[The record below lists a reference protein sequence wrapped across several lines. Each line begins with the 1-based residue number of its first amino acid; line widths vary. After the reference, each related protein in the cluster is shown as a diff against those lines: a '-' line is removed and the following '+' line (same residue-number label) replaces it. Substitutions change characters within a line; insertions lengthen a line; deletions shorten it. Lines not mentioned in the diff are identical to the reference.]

1 MNDTEF
7 RQAVAVLDAYQRQ
20 LEALAGQAEVMRMSL
35 EDSLRARETLQ
46 AVAASKAGDGVL
58 VPIGAGT
65 FMHANVSKK
74 KTAIVSVGSRVCVEK
89 DLKGAIEFTK
99 SNIDEITEA
108 LKKADSAM
116 RELDEAIRKLSVAVQ
131 QEYDRRQQ

>member
-1 MNDTEF
+1 MNDNEF

-35 EDSLRARETLQ
+35 DDSLRARDTLQ
-46 AVAASKAGDGVL
+46 AVAVSKPGDDVL

-65 FMHANVSKK
+65 FMHATVSKK
-74 KTAIVSVGSRVCVEK
+74 KKAIVSVGSRVSVEK
-89 DLKGAIEFTK
+89 DLPAAIEFTK

-108 LKKADSAM
+108 LKKADTAM
-116 RELDEAIRKLSVAVQ
+116 RELDDAIRKLSVAVQ